1 MAAADDAIL
10 VRRVLRQELREARN
24 AAGLTRE
31 KAVED
36 LAWSL
41 SKLVRIE
48 TGDQGV
54 SVTDLRAMMQL
65 YSVTDKVRVQELTRL
80 ARSSRRPAWWSSYRQ
95 IISKA
100 LSQLLGYESSASSV
114 RTFHPLL
121 FPGVLHTP
129 EYASALLLMTQPEEV
144 VRSLVRL
151 RIERQER
158 LLNQDNPPEMGF
170 VFGEEALIR
179 LIGGPDVMRGQLLHL
194 LKLADHSAVTIQVI
208 PVSAGEHPGLSGP
221 FTLLELQ
228 ETGEVLLFLESAGGD
243 FASRDD
249 EEMINRFIDNFE
261 RLRES
266 ALPAAETRQL
276 ISDRLE
282 LLDRADAT
290 T

>member
-266 ALPAAETRQL
+266 ALPAVETRQL